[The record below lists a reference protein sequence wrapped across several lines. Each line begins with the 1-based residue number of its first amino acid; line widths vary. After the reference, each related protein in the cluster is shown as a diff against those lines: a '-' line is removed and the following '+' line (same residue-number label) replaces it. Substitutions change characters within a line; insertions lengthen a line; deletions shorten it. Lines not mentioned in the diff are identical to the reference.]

1 MPMNLSKNDLKPV
14 REGRKRADV
23 RYVARSLIRYARPYL
38 PLFFLVFL
46 ASLSGTALSLL
57 GPQVCG
63 YAINEIKP
71 DGGTDLSAIGRYA
84 AVLAGVYVAS
94 GALSYLSAIGL
105 SYFSRCIIKRIRTEL
120 FSKLMTLP
128 VSYFDARQAGDIISV
143 LSYDLDTLGESLAND
158 VMMVLTSVV
167 TIVGSLVMM
176 LITAPLLVTVF
187 AVTVPLSAFFT
198 RWLTHKVQPLFRAR
212 SKKLGELN
220 GFVEEVVSGQKTTK
234 AYCCEEAFLA
244 RFEEKNIAAADAYTE
259 AESYGTITG
268 PSVNFMNNLSLSL
281 VSVFG
286 AILYMNGV
294 ITSVG
299 GIASFVLYSRK
310 FSGPINEIANFLSEF
325 QSALAAAERVFRV
338 FEEPSEPADADDA
351 VELADVQGRVDIE
364 HVRFGYHP
372 EEPVL
377 HDLSLHA
384 ERGELIAIVGH
395 TGAGKTTLVN
405 LLMRFYDAQAGR
417 ILIDGKDIT
426 GVTRASL
433 RRSFAMVL
441 QDTWLFSGSVLENV
455 RYGSEDAS
463 REDVERV
470 CREAKVASF
479 VEKLPAGYDTI
490 LTDNAVN
497 ISKGQK
503 QLITIARAMLS
514 DAPMLILDEATSN
527 VDTRTEEDIRA
538 AMERLMQGRTCF
550 VIAHR
555 LSTIRHAK
563 NILVMDHGDVV
574 EQGTHEELLA
584 RGGKYAELYRA
595 QFDAGMPI

>member
-1 MPMNLSKNDLKPV
+1 M
-14 REGRKRADV
+14 
-23 RYVARSLIRYARPYL
+23 
-38 PLFFLVFL
+38 
-46 ASLSGTALSLL
+46 
-57 GPQVCG
+57 
-63 YAINEIKP
+63 
-71 DGGTDLSAIGRYA
+71 
-84 AVLAGVYVAS
+84 LAGVYAAS
-94 GALSYLSAIGL
+94 GVLSYLSAIGL
-105 SYFSRCIIKRIRTEL
+105 SYFSRCIIKRIRADL

-128 VSYFDARQAGDIISV
+128 VAYFDARQAGDIISV

-158 VMMVLTSVV
+158 VMMVLTSLV
-167 TIVGSLVMM
+167 TIVGSFVMM
-176 LITAPLLVTVF
+176 LLTAPLLVTVF
-187 AVTVPLSAFFT
+187 AVTIPLSALFT

-244 RFEEKNIAAADAYTE
+244 RFEEKNAAAADAYTE

-286 AILYMNGV
+286 AFMYMNGV
-294 ITSVG
+294 IASVG

-310 FSGPINEIANFLSEF
+310 FSGPINEISNVLSEF

-338 FEEPSEPADADDA
+338 FEEPSEPADAEDA
-351 VELADVQGRVDIE
+351 QELVSVEGRVDIE
-364 HVRFGYHP
+364 HIRFGYDP
-372 EEPVL
+372 EKPVL
-377 HDLSLHA
+377 HDFTLHA
-384 ERGELIAIVGH
+384 ERGELVAIVGH

-405 LLMRFYDAQAGR
+405 LLMRFYEPQAGR

-426 GVTRASL
+426 EVTRASL

-479 VEKLPAGYDTI
+479 VEKLPAGYDTV

-527 VDTRTEEDIRA
+527 VDTRTEQDIQA
-538 AMERLMQGRTCF
+538 AMERLMEGRTCF

-584 RGGKYAELYRA
+584 RGGTYAKLYAA
-595 QFDAGMPI
+595 QFDAGMQI

>member
-1 MPMNLSKNDLKPV
+1 MSK
-14 REGRKRADV
+14 RSSRGRRRRKRTA
-23 RYVARSLIRYARPYL
+23 AR
-38 PLFFLVFL
+38 
-46 ASLSGTALSLL
+46 
-57 GPQVCG
+57 
-63 YAINEIKP
+63 KP
-71 DGGTDLSAIGRYA
+71 S
-84 AVLAGVYVAS
+84 
-94 GALSYLSAIGL
+94 
-105 SYFSRCIIKRIRTEL
+105 
-120 FSKLMTLP
+120 
-128 VSYFDARQAGDIISV
+128 
-143 LSYDLDTLGESLAND
+143 
-158 VMMVLTSVV
+158 
-167 TIVGSLVMM
+167 
-176 LITAPLLVTVF
+176 
-187 AVTVPLSAFFT
+187 
-198 RWLTHKVQPLFRAR
+198 
-212 SKKLGELN
+212 
-220 GFVEEVVSGQKTTK
+220 
-234 AYCCEEAFLA
+234 
-244 RFEEKNIAAADAYTE
+244 FEEKNAAAADAYTE

-286 AILYMNGV
+286 AFMYMNGV
-294 ITSVG
+294 IASVG

-310 FSGPINEIANFLSEF
+310 FSGPINEIANVLSEF

-351 VELADVQGRVDIE
+351 QELVSVEGRVDIE
-364 HVRFGYHP
+364 HVRFGYDP
-372 EEPVL
+372 EKPVL
-377 HDLSLHA
+377 HDFTLHA
-384 ERGELIAIVGH
+384 ERGELVAIVGH

-426 GVTRASL
+426 EVTRASL

-463 REDVERV
+463 REEVERV

-479 VEKLPAGYDTI
+479 VEKLPAGYDTV

-527 VDTRTEEDIRA
+527 VDTRTEQDIQA
-538 AMERLMQGRTCF
+538 AMERLMEGRTCF

-584 RGGKYAELYRA
+584 RGGTYAKLYAA
-595 QFDAGMPI
+595 QFDAGMQI

>member
-1 MPMNLSKNDLKPV
+1 M
-14 REGRKRADV
+14 
-23 RYVARSLIRYARPYL
+23 
-38 PLFFLVFL
+38 
-46 ASLSGTALSLL
+46 
-57 GPQVCG
+57 
-63 YAINEIKP
+63 
-71 DGGTDLSAIGRYA
+71 
-84 AVLAGVYVAS
+84 
-94 GALSYLSAIGL
+94 
-105 SYFSRCIIKRIRTEL
+105 
-120 FSKLMTLP
+120 
-128 VSYFDARQAGDIISV
+128 
-143 LSYDLDTLGESLAND
+143 
-158 VMMVLTSVV
+158 
-167 TIVGSLVMM
+167 
-176 LITAPLLVTVF
+176 
-187 AVTVPLSAFFT
+187 
-198 RWLTHKVQPLFRAR
+198 
-212 SKKLGELN
+212 
-220 GFVEEVVSGQKTTK
+220 
-234 AYCCEEAFLA
+234 
-244 RFEEKNIAAADAYTE
+244 
-259 AESYGTITG
+259 
-268 PSVNFMNNLSLSL
+268 
-281 VSVFG
+281 
-286 AILYMNGV
+286 
-294 ITSVG
+294 
-299 GIASFVLYSRK
+299 
-310 FSGPINEIANFLSEF
+310 
-325 QSALAAAERVFRV
+325 FRV

-351 VELADVQGRVDIE
+351 VELTDVQGRVDIE

-455 RYGSEDAS
+455 RYGSEEAS

-584 RGGKYAELYRA
+584 RGGTYAKLYAA
-595 QFDAGMPI
+595 QFDAGMQI